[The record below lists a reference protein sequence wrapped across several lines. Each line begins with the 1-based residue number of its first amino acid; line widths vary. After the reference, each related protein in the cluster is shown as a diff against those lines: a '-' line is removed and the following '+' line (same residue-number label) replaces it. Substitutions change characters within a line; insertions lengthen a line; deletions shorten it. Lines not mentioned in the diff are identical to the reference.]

1 MKRILVA
8 SMILASTIAMGSSD
22 IYLSKGIKKDL
33 REKIEKDLNALDQ
46 IQFKSETL
54 APTLKIM
61 GLAELNSH
69 TAVDWLNQRVNY
81 VVSENAL
88 SLFNLLVRRVIFV
101 EQENVDF
108 PNANIAPYSLETMEQ
123 TKLQVQAGLNS
134 EKAMTVMSNIGSALY
149 LSGKNDHTVL
159 GMKVSRG
166 LFKRSERVA
175 LNSPRAG
182 IIQIGEGL
190 FSKELAVNRND
201 EQALANTVFRMGTFF
216 HEARHSDGNGESL
229 GFLHAIC
236 PKGHDYE
243 GEAACDENLNGPY
256 SVGMVMMA
264 EMTRACEDKCSA
276 KETETLKLL
285 VLDSANRILKT
296 THKNEAARVWDATP
310 ESL

>member
-61 GLAELNSH
+61 GLTELNSH

-88 SLFNLLVRRVIFV
+88 SFFNLLVRRVIFV

-296 THKNEAARVWDATP
+296 THKNEAARVWNATP